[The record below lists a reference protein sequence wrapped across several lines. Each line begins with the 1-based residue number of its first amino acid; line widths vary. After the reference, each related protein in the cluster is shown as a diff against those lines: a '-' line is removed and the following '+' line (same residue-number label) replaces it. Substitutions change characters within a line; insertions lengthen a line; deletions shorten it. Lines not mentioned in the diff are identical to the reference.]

1 MRFKDF
7 KIVIDG
13 TFDSDD
19 EIEKLKSVFGNK
31 VQSDEVETEKPETD
45 EKLGQEEDPSSM
57 ISPLQQELE
66 LEKSEQGKDSDH
78 IDAITKDEDAQ
89 DKAVLIIKQGLVDHS
104 FVADPEINLAA
115 TLIRLARI

>member
-66 LEKSEQGKDSDH
+66 LEKAEQGKDSDH

-89 DKAVLIIKQGLVDHS
+89 DDAKAQDKNYFPKGFL
-104 FVADPEINLAA
+104 
-115 TLIRLARI
+115 

>member
-31 VQSDEVETEKPETD
+31 VQSDEVETEKPETAAPSV
-45 EKLGQEEDPSSM
+45 EQE
-57 ISPLQQELE
+57 
-66 LEKSEQGKDSDH
+66 H
-78 IDAITKDEDAQ
+78 A
-89 DKAVLIIKQGLVDHS
+89 
-104 FVADPEINLAA
+104 AA
-115 TLIRLARI
+115 TKIQAIHMDFVICFR